1 MKDFAAMKGT
11 DHPFAR
17 DGLTVDE
24 ICAMWRMSRKNVTK
38 ITVLAQLCG
47 TTKKEICSLLI
58 AKGYTEMPQKAERGN
73 QTIEGRL
80 GDTLP
85 RVVEEIRS
93 MAERGG
99 ISKTKAA
106 ESVGI
111 SRSALDTLCRENGI
125 KWTSDMR
132 LGDPSRIDRCYEL
145 AESGMDLHEVAEAMG
160 VTAETVRK
168 YARRGGFMVKGMKK
182 PRKSAI

>member
-1 MKDFAAMKGT
+1 MRDYAGMKGT

-24 ICAMWRMSRKNVTK
+24 ICAMWRVSQKNTTK
-38 ITVLAQLCG
+38 IVVLAQLCG
-47 TTKKEICSLLI
+47 TTRKSICEFLVARGYTKLPEKKE
-58 AKGYTEMPQKAERGN
+58 GGN
-73 QTIEGRL
+73 QTIEGKL

-85 RVVEEIRS
+85 QVVDEIRS
-93 MAERGG
+93 MAASGS

-125 KWTSDMR
+125 EWHSDMR
-132 LGDPSRIDRCYEL
+132 FGDPSRIDRCYEL
-145 AESGMDLHEVAEAMG
+145 AQRGLNIREVAEAMG
-160 VTAETVRK
+160 VTTETIRC
-168 YARRGGFMVKGMKK
+168 YARRGGFTVKGMKR